1 MKLKNLHIENIRSY
15 KKLDFAFEDGVTVIF
30 GVNGSGKSS
39 LLEACFMGLFGSKI
53 LSKDFVLADVIF
65 KGAENAKISLSF
77 EHLGREY
84 LIDQAFR
91 YSVKSENASSS
102 KCVLYAEGESIVD
115 QATRTYEEV
124 CTLLN
129 MDEEAYRNCAYIRQ
143 GEIDVLINA
152 KPKDRQRMIDDLLQL
167 GKLEEYRERAGS
179 AKTAVRRLERDTKN
193 SLSGVKVEIKGIES
207 TGPIA
212 ALNGLKQ
219 KVKKSDAALN
229 KFNGMK
235 DAAAARKEK
244 FDLMIAEYQGRL
256 QEIDALKQAIRKSQ
270 ENKADCFREK
280 EKFSKDIHEQMQVL
294 LGLGEEN
301 NNIRGECGFEDID
314 TELLI
319 SGQEKEELLARE
331 KVNEISR
338 ELSLLLRGEEA
349 LVQTL
354 RDLEKEKAD
363 LERTSMQC
371 RADIGVTNRK
381 IEENRKNI
389 LRIEE
394 ENKGIKEKI
403 GIKEKAGLKE
413 EAALGE
419 KNEIASVIKELE
431 EKESLLRDRKSEA
444 TAKLALAFK
453 EKETGDI
460 NLNALE
466 KELQNCKIAVRKCK
480 TDIEI
485 LEEELRENSKA
496 ILEVQEQKSEA
507 FTELKGLGFTGEQ
520 LEDLEYFSE
529 LLLENKNRLHGREK
543 ELEATLREL
552 EKILRKNLQLLA
564 EGKCPTCGQE
574 LKGSEI
580 ACTTEE
586 SEQKKEK
593 LSAELMDIKLQQAE
607 IEKKLNR
614 LKDAKKL
621 EKRISEYDLETE
633 KFRTKAK
640 DLEERIKIHTTR
652 IEEDSLKLDALN
664 KRKQETEA
672 QMGQLLPDIK
682 ALQGWE
688 EAAQKAHGESEK
700 ALKEA
705 KDFEKKL
712 AENALEIEALNGKIR
727 TSLALIE
734 NYGQRLGELSDKL
747 KGLAEREG
755 LEKEKLKSIETDLE
769 ALRKKEELAKKAH
782 YDREKLLLQAKKL
795 QANLLLMN
803 NIKYKIS
810 ELEASNRNLT
820 EKIGFFDREIL
831 ERNERIKQL
840 EEKLEG
846 NRLEDLQLKRA
857 QFEEAQAKFMEEI
870 RQETATKDAILKE
883 IGMVEN
889 SLKRLRELKDELKA
903 LENRRLYLEAVYC
916 NAEELEN
923 TYLRVR
929 ADMRARNIGA
939 LSVLLNEM
947 FGFMYTNNAYSHI
960 ELDPEYNLTVY
971 RKDGTPLEPKL
982 LSGGERAIFNLVL
995 RCAIYRLLALGFGGD
1010 RAYGLP
1016 PMILDEPTVFL
1027 DRGHIRQ
1034 LLKLIDMMRSIGVGQ
1049 IIVVSHDESLIDS
1062 ADHIFQVEKDPLTNV
1077 SSILRL

>member
-1 MKLKNLHIENIRSY
+1 MKLKNLHVENIRSY
-15 KKLDFAFEDGVTVIF
+15 KKLDFTFEDGVTVIS

-39 LLEACFMGLFGSKI
+39 LLEACFMGLFGSRI
-53 LSKDFVLADVIF
+53 LSKEFVLADIIF
-65 KGAENAKISLSF
+65 KGAENAKISLGF

-102 KCVLYAEGESIVD
+102 KCVLYADGESIVD

-124 CTLLN
+124 CALLN

-193 SLSGVKVEIKGIES
+193 SLSGVKAEIEGIES
-207 TGPIA
+207 TGPVSVM
-212 ALNGLKQ
+212 NGLKQ
-219 KVKKSDAALN
+219 KIKESDVAL
-229 KFNGMK
+229 KEFNGVK

-244 FDLMIAEYQGRL
+244 FDLMIVDYQGRL

-270 ENKADCFREK
+270 ENKAGCFREK
-280 EKFSKDIHEQMQVL
+280 ENFSEEVHQQKQAL

-301 NNIRGECGFEDID
+301 NSIKRECGFEDLDI
-314 TELLI
+314 EVLI
-319 SGQEKEELLARE
+319 LEQEKEEFLARE
-331 KVNEISR
+331 KVNGISK
-338 ELSLLLRGEEA
+338 ELSLLLREEEA
-349 LVQTL
+349 LMQTL

-363 LERTSMQC
+363 AERIFMQC
-371 RADIGVTNRK
+371 RADIGAANGE

-389 LRIEE
+389 RIIEE
-394 ENKGIKEKI
+394 ENKEL
-403 GIKEKAGLKE
+403 KEKAE
-413 EAALGE
+413 FGE
-419 KNEIASVIKELE
+419 TNEIASFIKELE

-444 TAKLALAFK
+444 SAKLALAFK

-460 NLNALE
+460 NLIALE
-466 KELQNCKIAVRKCK
+466 KELQNYKIAVRKGK
-480 TDIEI
+480 TEIEI

-496 ILEVQEQKSEA
+496 VLGVHEQKSEA
-507 FTELKGLGFTGEQ
+507 FTGLKGLGFTGEQ

-552 EKILRKNLQLLA
+552 EKVIRKNLQLLA

-574 LKGSEI
+574 LKESEI

-621 EKRISEYDLETE
+621 DKRISDYDLETE
-633 KFRTKAK
+633 KLRTKAK
-640 DLEERIKIHTTR
+640 DSEERIKIHKVR
-652 IEEDSLKLDALN
+652 IEEDSLKLEELN
-664 KRKQETEA
+664 KRKQEIEV

-688 EAAQKAHGESEK
+688 EAAQKAHRESEK
-700 ALKEA
+700 ALREA
-705 KDFEKKL
+705 KAFEKKL
-712 AENALEIEALNGKIR
+712 AENSLEIEALNGKIR

-734 NYGQRLGELSDKL
+734 NYGQRLGELKEKL
-747 KGLAEREG
+747 KALAEREN
-755 LEKEKLKSIETDLE
+755 LEKEKLKALGVDLE
-769 ALRKKEELAKKAH
+769 ALRKKEDLAKKTH
-782 YDREKLLLQAKKL
+782 QDREKLLLQAKNL
-795 QANLLLMN
+795 QANLLRMEN
-803 NIKYKIS
+803 TNHKIS
-810 ELEASNRNLT
+810 QLEASIRNLT
-820 EKIGFFDREIL
+820 EKVGFFDREIL
-831 ERNERIKQL
+831 ERSERIKQL

-846 NRLEDLQLKRA
+846 NRLEDLLLKRD
-857 QFEEAQAKFMEEI
+857 QFEKAQANITEKI
-870 RQETATKDAILKE
+870 QQTTAAKEALLKE

-889 SLKRLRELKDELKA
+889 SLNRLRELKDELRA
-903 LENRRLYLEAVYC
+903 LENRRLYLEAVYY

-923 TYLRVR
+923 TYMRVR

-939 LSVLLNEM
+939 LSALLNEM
-947 FGFMYTNNAYSHI
+947 FSFMYANNAYSHI

-1010 RAYGLP
+1010 RADGLP

-1027 DRGHIRQ
+1027 DRGHVRQ

-1062 ADHIFQVEKDPLTNV
+1062 ADHVYQVEKDPLTNM
-1077 SSILRL
+1077 SSIMRL

>member
-1 MKLKNLHIENIRSY
+1 MKLKNLHVENIRSY
-15 KKLDFAFEDGVTVIF
+15 KKLDFTFEDGVTVIF

-39 LLEACFMGLFGSKI
+39 LLEACFMGLFGSRI
-53 LSKDFVLADVIF
+53 LSKDFVLADIIF
-65 KGAENAKISLSF
+65 KGAENAKISLGF

-102 KCVLYAEGESIVD
+102 KCVLYADGESIVD

-124 CTLLN
+124 CALLN

-193 SLSGVKVEIKGIES
+193 SFSGVKAEIEGIES
-207 TGPIA
+207 TGPVSVM
-212 ALNGLKQ
+212 NGLKQ
-219 KVKKSDAALN
+219 KIKESDAAL
-229 KFNGMK
+229 KEFNGVK

-244 FDLMIAEYQGRL
+244 FDLMIADYQGRL
-256 QEIDALKQAIRKSQ
+256 QEIDALKQAICKSQ
-270 ENKADCFREK
+270 ENKAGCFREK
-280 EKFSKDIHEQMQVL
+280 ENFSEEVHQQKQAL

-301 NNIRGECGFEDID
+301 NSIKRECGFEDLDI
-314 TELLI
+314 EVLI
-319 SGQEKEELLARE
+319 LEQEKEEFLARE
-331 KVNEISR
+331 KVNGISK
-338 ELSLLLRGEEA
+338 ELALLLREEEA
-349 LVQTL
+349 LMQTL
-354 RDLEKEKAD
+354 RNLEKEKANA
-363 LERTSMQC
+363 ERTFMQC
-371 RADIGVTNRK
+371 RADIGAANRE

-389 LRIEE
+389 RIIEE
-394 ENKGIKEKI
+394 ENKEL
-403 GIKEKAGLKE
+403 KEKAE
-413 EAALGE
+413 FGE
-419 KNEIASVIKELE
+419 TNEIASFIKELE
-431 EKESLLRDRKSEA
+431 GKESLLRDRKSE
-444 TAKLALAFK
+444 TSAKLALAFK

-460 NLNALE
+460 NLIALE
-466 KELQNCKIAVRKCK
+466 KELQNYKIAVRKGK
-480 TDIEI
+480 TEIEI

-496 ILEVQEQKSEA
+496 VLGVHEQKSEA
-507 FTELKGLGFTGEQ
+507 FTGLKGLGFTGEQ

-552 EKILRKNLQLLA
+552 EKVIRKNLQLLA

-574 LKGSEI
+574 LKESEI

-593 LSAELMDIKLQQAE
+593 LSSELMDIKLQQAE

-621 EKRISEYDLETE
+621 DKRISDYDLETE
-633 KFRTKAK
+633 KLRTKAK
-640 DLEERIKIHTTR
+640 DSEERIKIHKVR
-652 IEEDSLKLDALN
+652 IEEDSLKLEELN
-664 KRKQETEA
+664 KRKQEIEV

-688 EAAQKAHGESEK
+688 EAAQKAHRESEK
-700 ALKEA
+700 ALREA
-705 KDFEKKL
+705 KAFEKKL

-734 NYGQRLGELSDKL
+734 NYGQRLGELNEKL
-747 KGLAEREG
+747 KALAEREN
-755 LEKEKLKSIETDLE
+755 LEKEKLKALGVDLE
-769 ALRKKEELAKKAH
+769 ALRKKEDLAKKTH
-782 YDREKLLLQAKKL
+782 QDREKLLLQAKNL
-795 QANLLLMN
+795 QANLLRME
-803 NIKYKIS
+803 NIKHKIS
-810 ELEASNRNLT
+810 QLEASIRNLT
-820 EKIGFFDREIL
+820 EKVGFFDREIL
-831 ERNERIKQL
+831 ERSERIKQL

-846 NRLEDLQLKRA
+846 NRLEDLLLKRD
-857 QFEEAQAKFMEEI
+857 QFEKAQANITEKI
-870 RQETATKDAILKE
+870 QQTTATKEALLKE
-883 IGMVEN
+883 IGMAEN
-889 SLKRLRELKDELKA
+889 SLNRLRELKDELRA
-903 LENRRLYLEAVYC
+903 LENRQLYLEAVYY
-916 NAEELEN
+916 NTEELEN
-923 TYLRVR
+923 TYMRVR

-939 LSVLLNEM
+939 LSALLNEM
-947 FGFMYTNNAYSHI
+947 FSFMYANNAYSHI

-1010 RAYGLP
+1010 RADGLP

-1027 DRGHIRQ
+1027 DRGHVRQ

-1062 ADHIFQVEKDPLTNV
+1062 ADHVYQVEKDPLTNM
-1077 SSILRL
+1077 SSIVRL

>member
-1 MKLKNLHIENIRSY
+1 MKLKNLHVENIRSY
-15 KKLDFAFEDGVTVIF
+15 KKLDFTFEDGVTVIS

-39 LLEACFMGLFGSKI
+39 LLEACFMGLFGSRI
-53 LSKDFVLADVIF
+53 LSKDFVLADIIF
-65 KGAENAKISLSF
+65 KGAENAKISLGF

-102 KCVLYAEGESIVD
+102 KCVLYADGESIVD

-124 CTLLN
+124 CALLN

-193 SLSGVKVEIKGIES
+193 SFSGVKAEIEGIES
-207 TGPIA
+207 TGPVSVM
-212 ALNGLKQ
+212 NRLKQ
-219 KVKKSDAALN
+219 KIKESDAAL
-229 KFNGMK
+229 KEFNGVK

-244 FDLMIAEYQGRL
+244 FDLMIADYQGRL

-270 ENKADCFREK
+270 ENKAGCFREK
-280 EKFSKDIHEQMQVL
+280 ENFSEEVHQQKQAL

-301 NNIRGECGFEDID
+301 NSIKRECGFEDLDI
-314 TELLI
+314 EVLI
-319 SGQEKEELLARE
+319 LEQEKEEFLARE
-331 KVNEISR
+331 KVNGISK
-338 ELSLLLRGEEA
+338 ELALLLREEEA
-349 LVQTL
+349 LMQTL

-363 LERTSMQC
+363 AERIFMQC
-371 RADIGVTNRK
+371 RADIGAANGE
-381 IEENRKNI
+381 IEENRKNR
-389 LRIEE
+389 RIIEK
-394 ENKGIKEKI
+394 ENKEL
-403 GIKEKAGLKE
+403 KEKAE
-413 EAALGE
+413 FGE
-419 KNEIASVIKELE
+419 TNEIASFIKELE

-444 TAKLALAFK
+444 SAKLALAFK

-460 NLNALE
+460 NLIALE
-466 KELQNCKIAVRKCK
+466 KELQNYKIAVRKGK
-480 TDIEI
+480 TEIEI

-496 ILEVQEQKSEA
+496 VLGVHEQKSEA
-507 FTELKGLGFTGEQ
+507 FTGLKELGFTGEQ

-552 EKILRKNLQLLA
+552 EKVIRKNLQLLA

-574 LKGSEI
+574 LKESEI

-621 EKRISEYDLETE
+621 DKRISDYDLETE
-633 KFRTKAK
+633 KLRTKAK
-640 DLEERIKIHTTR
+640 DSEERIKIHKVR
-652 IEEDSLKLDALN
+652 IEEDSLKLEELN
-664 KRKQETEA
+664 KRKQEIEV

-688 EAAQKAHGESEK
+688 EAAQKAHRESEK
-700 ALKEA
+700 ALREA
-705 KDFEKKL
+705 KAFEKKL
-712 AENALEIEALNGKIR
+712 AENSLEIEALNGKIR

-734 NYGQRLGELSDKL
+734 NYGQRLGELKEKL
-747 KGLAEREG
+747 KALAEREN
-755 LEKEKLKSIETDLE
+755 LEKEKLKALGVDLE
-769 ALRKKEELAKKAH
+769 ALRKKEDLAKKTH
-782 YDREKLLLQAKKL
+782 QDREKLLLQAKNL
-795 QANLLLMN
+795 QANLLRME
-803 NIKYKIS
+803 NIKHKIS
-810 ELEASNRNLT
+810 ELEASIRNLT
-820 EKIGFFDREIL
+820 EKVGFFDREIL
-831 ERNERIKQL
+831 ERSERIKQL
-840 EEKLEG
+840 EEKMEG
-846 NRLEDLQLKRA
+846 NRLEDLLLKRD
-857 QFEEAQAKFMEEI
+857 QFEKAQANITEKI
-870 RQETATKDAILKE
+870 QQTTAAKEALLKE

-889 SLKRLRELKDELKA
+889 SLNRLRELKDELRA
-903 LENRRLYLEAVYC
+903 LENRRLYLEAVYY

-923 TYLRVR
+923 TYMRVR

-939 LSVLLNEM
+939 LSALLNEM
-947 FGFMYTNNAYSHI
+947 FSFMYANNAYSHI

-1010 RAYGLP
+1010 RADGLP

-1027 DRGHIRQ
+1027 DRGHVRQ

-1062 ADHIFQVEKDPLTNV
+1062 ADHVYQVEKDPLTNM
-1077 SSILRL
+1077 SSIMRL

>member
-1 MKLKNLHIENIRSY
+1 VKLKNLHVENIRSY
-15 KKLDFAFEDGVTVIF
+15 KKLDFTFEDGVTVIS

-39 LLEACFMGLFGSKI
+39 LLEACFMGLFGSRI
-53 LSKDFVLADVIF
+53 LSKDFVLADIIF
-65 KGAENAKISLSF
+65 KGAENAKISLGF

-102 KCVLYAEGESIVD
+102 KCVLYADGESIVD

-124 CTLLN
+124 CALLN

-193 SLSGVKVEIKGIES
+193 SFSGVKAEIEGIES
-207 TGPIA
+207 TGPVSVM
-212 ALNGLKQ
+212 NRLKQ
-219 KVKKSDAALN
+219 KIKESDAAL
-229 KFNGMK
+229 KEFNGVK

-244 FDLMIAEYQGRL
+244 FDLMIADYQGRL

-270 ENKADCFREK
+270 ENKAGCFREK
-280 EKFSKDIHEQMQVL
+280 ENFSEEVHQQKQAL

-301 NNIRGECGFEDID
+301 NSIKRECGFEDLDI
-314 TELLI
+314 EVLI
-319 SGQEKEELLARE
+319 LEQEKEEFLARE
-331 KVNEISR
+331 KVNGISK
-338 ELSLLLRGEEA
+338 ELALLLREEEA
-349 LVQTL
+349 LMQTL

-363 LERTSMQC
+363 AERIFMQC
-371 RADIGVTNRK
+371 RADIGAANGE
-381 IEENRKNI
+381 IEENRKNR
-389 LRIEE
+389 RIIEK
-394 ENKGIKEKI
+394 ENKEL
-403 GIKEKAGLKE
+403 KEKAE
-413 EAALGE
+413 FGE
-419 KNEIASVIKELE
+419 TNEIASFIKELE

-444 TAKLALAFK
+444 SAKLALAFK

-460 NLNALE
+460 NLIALE
-466 KELQNCKIAVRKCK
+466 KELQNYKIAVRKGK
-480 TDIEI
+480 TEIEI

-496 ILEVQEQKSEA
+496 VLGVHEQKSEA
-507 FTELKGLGFTGEQ
+507 FTGLKELGFTGEQ

-552 EKILRKNLQLLA
+552 EKVIRKNLQLLA

-574 LKGSEI
+574 LKESEI

-621 EKRISEYDLETE
+621 DKRISDYDLETE
-633 KFRTKAK
+633 KLRTKAK
-640 DLEERIKIHTTR
+640 DSEERIKIHKVR
-652 IEEDSLKLDALN
+652 IEEDSLKLEELN
-664 KRKQETEA
+664 KRKQEIEV

-688 EAAQKAHGESEK
+688 EAAQKAHRESEK
-700 ALKEA
+700 ALREA
-705 KDFEKKL
+705 KAFEKKL
-712 AENALEIEALNGKIR
+712 AENSLEIEALNGKIR

-734 NYGQRLGELSDKL
+734 NYGQRLGELKEKL
-747 KGLAEREG
+747 KALAEREN
-755 LEKEKLKSIETDLE
+755 LEKEKLKALGVDLE
-769 ALRKKEELAKKAH
+769 ALRKKEDLAKKTH
-782 YDREKLLLQAKKL
+782 QDREKLLLQAKNL
-795 QANLLLMN
+795 QANLLRME
-803 NIKYKIS
+803 NIKHKIS
-810 ELEASNRNLT
+810 ELEASIRNLT
-820 EKIGFFDREIL
+820 EKVGFFDREIL
-831 ERNERIKQL
+831 ERSERIKQL
-840 EEKLEG
+840 EEKMEG
-846 NRLEDLQLKRA
+846 NRLEDLLLKRD
-857 QFEEAQAKFMEEI
+857 QFEKAQANITEKI
-870 RQETATKDAILKE
+870 QQTTAAKEALLKE

-889 SLKRLRELKDELKA
+889 SLNRLRELKDELRA
-903 LENRRLYLEAVYC
+903 LENRRLYLEAVYY

-923 TYLRVR
+923 TYMRVR

-939 LSVLLNEM
+939 LSALLNEM
-947 FGFMYTNNAYSHI
+947 FSFMYANNAYSHI

-1010 RAYGLP
+1010 RADGLP

-1027 DRGHIRQ
+1027 DRGHVRQ

-1062 ADHIFQVEKDPLTNV
+1062 ADHVYQVEKDPLTNM
-1077 SSILRL
+1077 SSIMRL